1 MLITLLCLLGLLGTS
16 TSVEAIVPNPSPGQ
30 IQDALARGEAI
41 ADERQPPVN
50 LYTHFGNTEGFAPHG
65 FLMTKLGGVAVLTG
79 HFALRGERPSP
90 EDIEKILAEEALQIV
105 VTVFGDSPIFARDSY
120 LLLKQGDTL
129 IKPTRIRAD
138 GLAAAIGTSSTQ
150 PAFRAKIV
158 ASFPYGSFAPEA
170 ETMISVFPGVGGEV
184 NFLLDFSSIP

>member
-1 MLITLLCLLGLLGTS
+1 MLITLICLLGLLGTS
-16 TSVEAIVPNPSPGQ
+16 PSVEAIVSNPSPGQ
-30 IQDALARGEAI
+30 IQEALMRGEAI

-50 LYTHFGNTEGFAPHG
+50 LYTHFGNPEGFSPHG
-65 FLMTKLGGVAVLTG
+65 FLMTRLGGVAVLTG

-105 VTVFGDSPIFARDSY
+105 VTVFGDSPIFARNSY

-138 GLAAAIGTSSTQ
+138 GRAAAIGTSSNQ
-150 PAFRAKIV
+150 PTFRAKIV

-170 ETMISVFPGVGGEV
+170 ETIIAVFPGVGGEV